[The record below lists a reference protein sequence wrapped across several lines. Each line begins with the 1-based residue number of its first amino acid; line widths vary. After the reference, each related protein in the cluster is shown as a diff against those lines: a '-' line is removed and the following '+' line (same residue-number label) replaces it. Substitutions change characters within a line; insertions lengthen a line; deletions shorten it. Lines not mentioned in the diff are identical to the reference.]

1 MGYETILYEKAEGIA
16 TITMNR
22 PERLNALDVRLGE
35 ELLRALKESG
45 ADGEVRAI
53 VLAGAGRAFSA
64 GGDVKAFSETLDNAV
79 PYFEQLISRL
89 HPGIF
94 EIRRSPKPVIAR
106 VHGFASGAAM
116 SLTMACDMVVAAES
130 ARFNIAYGKVGLSPD
145 GGSSYFLPRLVGP
158 RKALEIF
165 FTADFIDAKEAA
177 GLGLVNLVVP
187 DAELEKATRELALRL
202 ARGPAFALAM
212 TKELVNRSLAETL
225 EGQLDNEQEF
235 ILRAVTTEDFKEGVR
250 AFVEKREPKFQGE

>member
-1 MGYETILYEKAEGIA
+1 MGYETILYEKAEGVA

-35 ELLRALKESG
+35 ELLQAFKESG
-45 ADGEVRAI
+45 ADSEVRAI
-53 VLAGAGRAFSA
+53 VLAGTGRAFSA
-64 GGDVKAFSETLDNAV
+64 GGDVKAFSETLDDSV

-89 HPGIF
+89 HSGIF
-94 EIRRSPKPVIAR
+94 EIRRSPKPVIAQ

-116 SLTMACDMVVAAES
+116 SLTMACDLVVAAES
-130 ARFNIAYGKVGLSPD
+130 ARFNIAYAGVGLSPD
-145 GGSSYFLPRLVGP
+145 GGSTYFLPRLVGP
-158 RKALEIF
+158 RKALEVF
-165 FTADFIDAKEAA
+165 FTGDSIDANEAA
-177 GLGLVNLVVP
+177 RLGLVNLVVP
-187 DAELEKATRELALRL
+187 DAELEKATRDLALRL

-225 EGQLDNEQEF
+225 EAQLDNEQEF

-250 AFVEKREPKFQGE
+250 AFVEKREPKFQGK